1 MKFPDDPILRE
12 MIPEFIDWRVSETT
26 ENLPSI
32 LERNDTD
39 ELYRFGHTLKGS
51 GRQFGFTVLASYGVA
66 LEGHAKSAQWD
77 HAAAIRHEILQ
88 QLQTI
93 KSAFASHG
101 EH

>member
-1 MKFPDDPILRE
+1 
-12 MIPEFIDWRVSETT
+12 
-26 ENLPSI
+26 
-32 LERNDTD
+32 
-39 ELYRFGHTLKGS
+39 
-51 GRQFGFTVLASYGVA
+51 VLASYGVA